1 MELTLSLLVEKLII
15 ELKRLR
21 KENPNL
27 NLQLED
33 DVRLIF
39 FTEFRQ
45 ESNAVS
51 DDFNGKLKS
60 FADSVYRKF

>member
-15 ELKRLR
+15 EMKRLK

-33 DVRLIF
+33 DVKLIF
-39 FTEFRQ
+39 FT
-45 ESNAVS
+45 
-51 DDFNGKLKS
+51 
-60 FADSVYRKF
+60 